1 MLICNRKT
9 YEKKFT
15 VKGEYAYSEKSN
27 VKVLISTYKANIL
40 KISKKLIF
48 PVSQPNGTLKVGNL
62 IVCTF

>member
-40 KISKKLIF
+40 KISKSRYKTTVKGF
-48 PVSQPNGTLKVGNL
+48 TR
-62 IVCTF
+62 